1 MGLFDFLRRW
11 KRETVPA
18 AVAEWDDRGVTC
30 RGPNGLTESVTWD
43 DLRTVLIRTTSD
55 GPFADD
61 VFWFL
66 MGSEGECVVPSE
78 ARGAAGLLERLQQ
91 LPGFNDEALIQ
102 AMSCP
107 DDAKFVC
114 WERKDAAQG
123 TAEQE

>member
-66 MGSEGECVVPSE
+66 MGSEGEC
-78 ARGAAGLLERLQQ
+78 
-91 LPGFNDEALIQ
+91 PGFNDEALIQ